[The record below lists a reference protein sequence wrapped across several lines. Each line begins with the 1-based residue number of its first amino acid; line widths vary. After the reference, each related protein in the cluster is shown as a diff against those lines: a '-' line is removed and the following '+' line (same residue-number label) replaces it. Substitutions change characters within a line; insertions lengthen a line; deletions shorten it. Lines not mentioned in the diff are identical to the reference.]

1 LVTFD
6 TRVSVVPLS
15 VVVIL
20 LVAACRGGGAH
31 VTTGGGSE
39 TRVTTGGG
47 GGNTETSTP
56 IFGPLAMMTNDDCT
70 YQGDTTLATGRF
82 TVHVENHS
90 RYDGAF
96 ALARIAAGATRA
108 DVEAFPKKVRQR
120 LKRGNLAP
128 VGPPPYTN
136 VVTTTVG
143 YGLVSE
149 LPVDVPAGKYAL
161 VCFQETSPNALR
173 ALYLATLLEV
183 SE

>member
-1 LVTFD
+1 MYAQLVTFG
-6 TRVSVVPLS
+6 TRVSIAPLS

-20 LVAACRGGGAH
+20 LVAACRGGG
-31 VTTGGGSE
+31 GGNTE
-39 TRVTTGGG
+39 ARVTTGGG
-47 GGNTETSTP
+47 NTETGTTP
-56 IFGPLAMMTNDDCT
+56 YGLLAVLTNDDCT
-70 YQGDTTLATGRF
+70 YEGDTSLATGRF
-82 TVHVENHS
+82 TIYVENHS

-120 LKRGNLAP
+120 LKRGLAP
-128 VGPPPYTN
+128 VGPAPFQALVSTH
-136 VVTTTVG
+136 VG

-161 VCFQETSPNALR
+161 VCFQDTSPDALR

-183 SE
+183 SEKSP